1 MPDETRIPELA
12 DVIVVGGG
20 TAGATAAGVIAER
33 SDASVVLLEAG
44 PDYGPPDSGR
54 WPEDLLNAATLAM
67 VSHDWDLHGYVNGR
81 LVDFNRA
88 KVIGGCSSHNGGV
101 AIRGSR
107 LDYDRWAAAG
117 NPGWTTEELLPL
129 FASTFER
136 FRVRPVGIDDLTPF
150 QRACADGL
158 AAAGIPI
165 VDDFDDI
172 DEPLGTAPF
181 AINIEPDGRRINSA
195 FAYLDPVREQGN
207 LTVVGDAEV
216 ERILLDGSRATG
228 VVFRSG
234 GEEFTVRGDNVIVS
248 GGAYGSPVVLQRSGI
263 GDPERLRDAGIETA
277 HELAG
282 VGANLHDQP
291 TFEVDYAGS
300 DELYALM
307 RDFGSDRWRP
317 DEQVIA
323 KFQSSECT
331 EGWDL
336 HIYPLGGRDPLNP
349 DGWRWTIAAAVLNPA
364 SRGRIDVDGPLAA
377 DGATIDHRFLS
388 DPSGSDLRRLT
399 EAVVKIRE
407 TAAEPRL
414 AELLGDETNPGP
426 AVDGVEALTEEVER
440 SVVHY
445 WHPAGSCK
453 LGPDSDP
460 EAVVDAELR
469 VHGLDNVYVADASV
483 MPMMMSGN
491 PNMCCAVIGEK
502 LARALAGS

>member
-1 MPDETRIPELA
+1 M
-12 DVIVVGGG
+12 
-20 TAGATAAGVIAER
+20 
-33 SDASVVLLEAG
+33 
-44 PDYGPPDSGR
+44 
-54 WPEDLLNAATLAM
+54 
-67 VSHDWDLHGYVNGR
+67 
-81 LVDFNRA
+81 
-88 KVIGGCSSHNGGV
+88 
-101 AIRGSR
+101 
-107 LDYDRWAAAG
+107 
-117 NPGWTTEELLPL
+117 
-129 FASTFER
+129 
-136 FRVRPVGIDDLTPF
+136 
-150 QRACADGL
+150 
-158 AAAGIPI
+158 
-165 VDDFDDI
+165 
-172 DEPLGTAPF
+172 
-181 AINIEPDGRRINSA
+181 
-195 FAYLDPVREQGN
+195 
-207 LTVVGDAEV
+207 
-216 ERILLDGSRATG
+216 
-228 VVFRSG
+228 
-234 GEEFTVRGDNVIVS
+234 IVS

-263 GDPERLRDAGIETA
+263 GDPERLRGAGIETA

-291 TFEVDYAGS
+291 TFEVDYTGS

-307 RDFGSDRWRP
+307 RDFASNRWRP

-426 AVDGVEALTEEVER
+426 AVDRVEALTEEVER

-502 LARALAGS
+502 LGSGAGWQLSGPFTRRFPRPPG

>member
-1 MPDETRIPELA
+1 MAGIERLPEHA
-12 DVIVVGGG
+12 DYIVVGGG
-20 TAGATAAGVIAER
+20 TSGATLAGKLAELT
-33 SDASVVLLEAG
+33 DASVVLLEAG

-54 WPEDLLNAATLAM
+54 WPEELLDAATLAM
-67 VSHDWDLHGYVNGR
+67 VSHDWDLHGLHNGR
-81 LVDFNRA
+81 RVDFNRA

-101 AIRGSR
+101 SIRGSR
-107 LDYDRWAAAG
+107 VDYDLWAAAG

-129 FASTFER
+129 FDVVFER
-136 FRVRPVGIDDLTPF
+136 YRVRPVGLDDLTPF

-158 AAAGIPI
+158 DAAGIPI

-172 DEPLGTAPF
+172 DEPVGTAPF

-195 FAYLDPVREQGN
+195 FAYLDPVRDKGN

-216 ERILLDGSRATG
+216 ERILLDGARATG
-228 VVFRSG
+228 VVFRSD
-234 GEEFTVRGDNVIVS
+234 GEEVTISGDNVIVS

-263 GDPERLRDAGIETA
+263 GDPGRLSGAGIDVA
-277 HELAG
+277 HELPG

-291 TFEVDYAGS
+291 TFEVDYEGS

-307 RDFGSDRWRP
+307 RDFAEERWRP

-323 KFQSSECT
+323 KFRSSECT

-364 SRGRIDVDGPLAA
+364 SRGNIDVNGPLAA
-377 DGATIDHRFLS
+377 DGVTIDHGFLS
-388 DPSGSDLRRLT
+388 DPAGSDLRRLT

-414 AELLGDETNPGP
+414 AELLGAETNPGP
-426 AVDGVEALTEEVER
+426 EVDGEEALTAEVER
-440 SVVHY
+440 KVVHY

-460 EAVVDAELR
+460 EAVVDASLR
-469 VHGLDNVYVADASV
+469 VHGLDNVYVADASI

-502 LARALAGS
+502 LARQLAGE